1 MKLKQVLLIP
11 WARQVFFLCVG
22 AVIGGLAVKIYL
34 DPPSRAWLRGDYWSS
49 LERVGEVFRLIE
61 SKHYD
66 QNISQFDKLAD
77 NAIYGLVDSL
87 DRHSSYFK
95 PNEFSHF
102 NNSMDMRYVGIGIK
116 IRSVSEGG
124 VVTKIFESSP
134 ASLAQLEV
142 GDRITR
148 VDDHSV
154 VGLSVAEI
162 GNLIRGK
169 TGSEV
174 SLHVIGL
181 SGVER
186 KNKVKRGSIIM
197 PSVEEVWVD
206 QNKTGYMRISQFSR
220 TTEWEVESALE
231 VMQANGMRRIILDL
245 RNNGGGL
252 LDSAVN
258 VAGFFLPQKEV
269 IVRVNGRSK
278 EELRELFSPRKDP
291 PVEIPMVVL
300 FNEKSASGSELLA
313 GALGQLGGAILVG
326 ETSFGKSSVQTIF
339 TLSGGGGVRLTTS
352 TYSLPNGTELSEIGL
367 APDVQVPCDD
377 NEERKLILQ
386 RDIGVALDEKTYQ
399 KLFGFSRIPDRQL
412 NRAKEIIMESNF
424 SKYRAE

>member
-11 WARQVFFLCVG
+11 WTRQVFFLCLG
-22 AVIGGLAVKIYL
+22 AVLGGLAVKIYL
-34 DPPSRAWLRGDYWSS
+34 DPPSRAWLKGDYWSS

-116 IRSVSEGG
+116 IRSVAEGG
-124 VVTKIFESSP
+124 VVTKIFDSSP
-134 ASLAQLEV
+134 ASLSQLEV

-169 TGSEV
+169 TGSDV
-174 SLHVIGL
+174 SLHVTGF

-186 KNKVKRGSIIM
+186 KTKIKRGSIIM

-220 TTEWEVESALE
+220 TTEQEVESALE

-278 EELRELFSPRKDP
+278 EELRELCSPRKDP

-313 GALGQLGGAILVG
+313 GALGQLGRAILVG

-339 TLSGGGGVRLTTS
+339 TLSGGGGIRLTTS
-352 TYSLPNGTELSEIGL
+352 TYSLPDGNELSEVGL
-367 APDVQVPCDD
+367 APDVQVPCDE

-399 KLFGFSRIPDRQL
+399 ELFGFSRIPDRQL
-412 NRAKEIIMESNF
+412 NRAKEIIKESNF
-424 SKYRAE
+424 SNYRAE